1 MFSFLGQYE
10 FDDGLI
16 SARGANQLGGDG
28 DGADTWMLGA
38 TAKMGNAMAYFGY
51 GHGAD
56 GDSGSIASK
65 YDVWQLVASYN
76 FSKRSMLYGG
86 VSMIDCDNGDNNV
99 CSAVKTHS
107 GGDDQKIS
115 LGLKHKF

>member
-1 MFSFLGQYE
+1 VNGE
-10 FDDGLI
+10 GK
-16 SARGANQLGGDG
+16 G

-38 TAKMGNAMAYFGY
+38 TATMGNAMAYFGY
-51 GHGAD
+51 GQGED
-56 GDSGSIASK
+56 GSSGSLASK
-65 YDVWQLVASYN
+65 YDVWQLVGSYN
-76 FSKRSMLYGG
+76 FSKRTMLYGG

-99 CSAVKTHS
+99 CSEVKTRS